1 MLRWINQHGT
11 HTIWME
17 RQHRQNSSGY
27 PIVLLQLLYTTKLG
41 IFHTKKQQKSL
52 AIQERM
58 TTMNPE
64 KIERINELK
73 RLKDERGLTEE
84 EHTERKQ
91 LHKEYISG
99 FRQNMQTVLD
109 NVRIKE
115 ADGTLT
121 PLQKK

>member
-1 MLRWINQHGT
+1 
-11 HTIWME
+11 
-17 RQHRQNSSGY
+17 
-27 PIVLLQLLYTTKLG
+27 
-41 IFHTKKQQKSL
+41 
-52 AIQERM
+52 
-58 TTMNPE
+58 MNPE